1 MTNRIIIPLDM
12 EYTSA
17 VSIADKLDPNI
28 CRLKVGNQ
36 LFTSSGP
43 KILKTLHD
51 KGFEIFLDLKFHDI
65 PNTVY
70 ESVRS
75 AANLGVWMINV
86 HASGGSKMLDAS
98 KKALEGFDK
107 PPLLIGVTILTSISE
122 EILIEIGFNNL
133 DKQVKRL
140 TKLAQRSGL
149 DGVVCAASDASKVKQ
164 TCGESFLTV
173 TPGIRPKDADLN
185 DQSRTSTPKEAI
197 ANGSDFLVIGR
208 PITGS
213 EDPTNA
219 LENIYKDLESL
230 VGGF

>member
-43 KILKTLHD
+43 KIVKTLHD

-98 KKALEGFDK
+98 RKALEGFDK
-107 PPLLIGVTILTSISE
+107 PPLLVGVTILTSISE
-122 EILIEIGFNNL
+122 EILTEIGFKNL
-133 DKQVKRL
+133 VKQVMRL

-164 TCGESFLTV
+164 ACGESFLTV
-173 TPGIRPKDADLN
+173 TPGIRPRDADLN
-185 DQSRTSTPKEAI
+185 DQSRISTPKEAI

-219 LENIYKDLESL
+219 LENIYKEVS
-230 VGGF
+230 

>member
-43 KILKTLHD
+43 KIVKTLHD

-98 KKALEGFDK
+98 RKALEGFDK
-107 PPLLIGVTILTSISE
+107 PPLLVGVTILTSISE
-122 EILIEIGFNNL
+122 EILTEIGFNNL
-133 DKQVKRL
+133 DKQVMRL
-140 TKLAQRSGL
+140 TKLAERSGL

-173 TPGIRPKDADLN
+173 TPGIRPRDADLN

-219 LENIYKDLESL
+219 LENIYKEVS
-230 VGGF
+230 

>member
-1 MTNRIIIPLDM
+1 M

-107 PPLLIGVTILTSISE
+107 PPLLVGVTILTSISE
-122 EILIEIGFNNL
+122 EILTEIGFNNL
-133 DKQVKRL
+133 DKQVMRL

-219 LENIYKDLESL
+219 LENIYKEVS
-230 VGGF
+230 

>member
-43 KILKTLHD
+43 KIVKTLHD

-122 EILIEIGFNNL
+122 EILKEIGFNNL
-133 DKQVKRL
+133 DKQVMRL
-140 TKLAQRSGL
+140 TKLAHRSGL

-219 LENIYKDLESL
+219 LENIYKEVS
-230 VGGF
+230 

>member
-43 KILKTLHD
+43 KIVKTLHD

-107 PPLLIGVTILTSISE
+107 PPLLVGVTILTSISE
-122 EILIEIGFNNL
+122 EILTEIGFNNL
-133 DKQVKRL
+133 DKQVMRL
-140 TKLAQRSGL
+140 TKLAERSGL

-164 TCGESFLTV
+164 TCSESFLTV
-173 TPGIRPKDADLN
+173 TPGIRPRDADLN

-219 LENIYKDLESL
+219 LENIYKEVS
-230 VGGF
+230 

>member
-17 VSIADKLDPNI
+17 VSVADKLDPNI

-43 KILKTLHD
+43 KIVKTLHD

-107 PPLLIGVTILTSISE
+107 PPLLVGVTILTSISE
-122 EILIEIGFNNL
+122 EILTEIGFNNL

-173 TPGIRPKDADLN
+173 TPGIRPRDADLN

-219 LENIYKDLESL
+219 LEKIYKEVS
-230 VGGF
+230 

>member
-43 KILKTLHD
+43 KIVKTLHD

-107 PPLLIGVTILTSISE
+107 PPLLVGVTILTSISE
-122 EILIEIGFNNL
+122 EILTEIGFNNL
-133 DKQVKRL
+133 DKQVMRL

-219 LENIYKDLESL
+219 LEKIYKEVS
-230 VGGF
+230 

>member
-43 KILKTLHD
+43 KIVKTLHD

-107 PPLLIGVTILTSISE
+107 PPLLVGVTILTSISE
-122 EILIEIGFNNL
+122 EILTEIGFNNL
-133 DKQVKRL
+133 DKQVMRL

-173 TPGIRPKDADLN
+173 TPGIRPRDADLN

-219 LENIYKDLESL
+219 LEKIYKEVS
-230 VGGF
+230 

>member
-43 KILKTLHD
+43 KIVKTLHD

-107 PPLLIGVTILTSISE
+107 PPLLVGVTILTSISE
-122 EILIEIGFNNL
+122 EILTEIGFNNL
-133 DKQVKRL
+133 DKQVMRL
-140 TKLAQRSGL
+140 NKLAQRSGL

-173 TPGIRPKDADLN
+173 TPGIRPRDADLN

-219 LENIYKDLESL
+219 LENIYKEVS
-230 VGGF
+230 

>member
-43 KILKTLHD
+43 KIVKTLHD

-107 PPLLIGVTILTSISE
+107 PPLLVGVTVLTSISE
-122 EILIEIGFNNL
+122 EILTEIGFNNL
-133 DKQVKRL
+133 DKQVMRL

-173 TPGIRPKDADLN
+173 TPGIRPRDADLN

-219 LENIYKDLESL
+219 LENIYKEVS
-230 VGGF
+230 

>member
-43 KILKTLHD
+43 KIVKTLHD

-70 ESVRS
+70 ESVKS

-122 EILIEIGFNNL
+122 EILTEIGFKNL
-133 DKQVKRL
+133 DKQVMRL

-197 ANGSDFLVIGR
+197 TNGSDFLVIGR

-219 LENIYKDLESL
+219 LENIYKEVS
-230 VGGF
+230 

>member
-17 VSIADKLDPNI
+17 VSIADKLDPKI

-43 KILKTLHD
+43 KIVKTLHD

-107 PPLLIGVTILTSISE
+107 PPLLVGVTILTSISE
-122 EILIEIGFNNL
+122 EILTEIGFNNL

-219 LENIYKDLESL
+219 LEKIYKEVS
-230 VGGF
+230 

>member
-43 KILKTLHD
+43 KIVKTLHD

-70 ESVRS
+70 ESVKS

-122 EILIEIGFNNL
+122 EILTEIGFNNL
-133 DKQVKRL
+133 DKQVMRL

-219 LENIYKDLESL
+219 LENIYKEVS
-230 VGGF
+230 

>member
-1 MTNRIIIPLDM
+1 M

-43 KILKTLHD
+43 KIVKTLHD

-107 PPLLIGVTILTSISE
+107 PPLLVGVTILTSISE
-122 EILIEIGFNNL
+122 EILTEIGFNNL
-133 DKQVKRL
+133 DKQVMRL

-173 TPGIRPKDADLN
+173 TPGIRPRDADLN

-219 LENIYKDLESL
+219 LDNIYKEVS
-230 VGGF
+230 

>member
-43 KILKTLHD
+43 KIVKTLHD

-107 PPLLIGVTILTSISE
+107 PPLLVGVTVLTSISE
-122 EILIEIGFNNL
+122 EILTEIGFNNL
-133 DKQVKRL
+133 DKQVMRL

-219 LENIYKDLESL
+219 LENIYKEVS
-230 VGGF
+230 

>member
-1 MTNRIIIPLDM
+1 M

-43 KILKTLHD
+43 KIVKTLHD

-122 EILIEIGFNNL
+122 EILTEIGFNNL
-133 DKQVKRL
+133 DKQVMRL

-173 TPGIRPKDADLN
+173 TPGIRPRDADLN

-219 LENIYKDLESL
+219 LENIYKEVS
-230 VGGF
+230 